1 MLWIITDTHF
11 DHHAMIKSC
20 GRPENFDS
28 IICQNWQEK
37 VKAQDTV
44 IHLGDCAWRPEGMK
58 RLLGLPGKKILVR
71 GNHDDKSPEKYMEM
85 GWDFACDS
93 IVMKL
98 GGGGHPILPQAPLG
112 ASSRYQYPWTLP

>member
-1 MLWIITDTHF
+1 MLWIITDTHLN
-11 DHHAMIKSC
+11 HHAMVKSC

-71 GNHDDKSPEKYMEM
+71 GNHDDKSLEKYMEM
-85 GWDFACDS
+85 GLS
-93 IVMKL
+93 LI
-98 GGGGHPILPQAPLG
+98 HI
-112 ASSRYQYPWTLP
+112 